1 MDLKPILTTIKSV
14 EKIQGNILFY
24 IRLLLERTLGGD
36 VLVPDVWLN
45 DQEVMQKLGISES
58 TLYRRC
64 KDKSLPFKVVKR
76 KHYYKESDVLALL
89 SLPAADNACRKRGR
103 KRKS

>member
-1 MDLKPILTTIKSV
+1 MDLKPILATMKSV

-24 IRLLLERTLGGD
+24 VRLLLERTMGEEIQL
-36 VLVPDVWLN
+36 PEVWLT

-64 KDKSLPFKVVKR
+64 KDKSLPYKVIKR
-76 KHYYKESDVLALL
+76 KHYFKESDVLALL
-89 SLPAADNACRKRGR
+89 SLPATDNACRKPGR